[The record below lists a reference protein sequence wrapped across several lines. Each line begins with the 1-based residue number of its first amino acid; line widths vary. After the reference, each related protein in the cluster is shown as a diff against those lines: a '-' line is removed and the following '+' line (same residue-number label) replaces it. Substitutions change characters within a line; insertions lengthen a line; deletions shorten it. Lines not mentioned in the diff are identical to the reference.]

1 MAASAWQLYNSG
13 KRYIGNGMIT
23 LGAGNFK
30 MALARSTAS
39 AGVSTFT
46 LSTFNQITSA
56 GFEISATGGYTSG
69 GKALVPATGQWTV
82 GASAKQMKFTYSTVG
97 LTFTASGAS
106 LNDVKYAILHFGA
119 SAGTGATARKLLCF
133 CQLSSSQFTV
143 ASPNTLTVLPAATG
157 VFTLT

>member
-13 KRYIGNGMIT
+13 KRYIGNGTIQ
-23 LGAGNFK
+23 LGVNNFK
-30 MALARSTAS
+30 MALLTSAS
-39 AGVSTFT
+39 NTSTFT
-46 LSTFNQITSA
+46 LSTFASLTN
-56 GFEISATGGYTSG
+56 EISATGGYVSG

-97 LTFTASGAS
+97 LTFTASGSS
-106 LNDVKYAILHFGA
+106 LNDIKYAVIYN
-119 SAGTGATARKLLCF
+119 SAGKLLCF

-143 ASPNTLTVLPAATG
+143 SSPNTLTVLPAATG

>member
-1 MAASAWQLYNSG
+1 MAASAWQLYNYA
-13 KRYIGNGMIT
+13 KRYIGNGTIE
-23 LGAGNFK
+23 LGVGNFK
-30 MALARSTAS
+30 MALFTSAS
-39 AGVSTFT
+39 NASTFT
-46 LSTFNQITSA
+46 LSTFASLTS
-56 GFEISATGGYTSG
+56 EISATGGYVSG

-97 LTFTASGAS
+97 LTFTASGSS
-106 LNDVKYAILHFGA
+106 LNNIKYAVIYQSG
-119 SAGTGATARKLLCF
+119 GKLLCF

>member
-13 KRYIGNGMIT
+13 KRYIGNGTIQ
-23 LGAGNFK
+23 LGVNNFK
-30 MALARSTAS
+30 MALLTSAS
-39 AGVSTFT
+39 NTSTFT
-46 LSTFNQITSA
+46 LSTFASLTN
-56 GFEISATGGYTSG
+56 EISATGGYVTD

-97 LTFTASGAS
+97 LTFTASGAP
-106 LNDVKYAILHFGA
+106 LTNIKYAVIYN
-119 SAGTGATARKLLCF
+119 SAGKLLYF

-143 ASPNTLTVLPAATG
+143 SSPNTLTVLPAATG